1 MAEELR
7 YIMVSNSEFLSGVQS
22 YRRTHADF
30 LPKGDLLSWSP
41 GTGKSVD
48 LSIVVAGG
56 ATKNEMTFTI
66 EAQHVTAILIRFCI
80 ENNIPVPLAGIK
92 DWFVRNDKIA
102 LRVFLNA
109 EETTFA
115 YWDLEALV

>member
-7 YIMVSNSEFLSGVQS
+7 YIMVSNEDFLSGVQS
-22 YRRTHADF
+22 YRRTHTDF
-30 LPKGDLLSWSP
+30 LPAGDLDKWAL

-48 LSIVVAGG
+48 ITMTVSGG
-56 ATKNEMTFTI
+56 STKNQMTFKI
-66 EAQHVTAILIRFCI
+66 EAQHVTEILVRFCI

-102 LRVFLNA
+102 LRIFLNA

-115 YWDLEALV
+115 YSDLEVLA